1 MYMYIYIYI
10 YTQSY
15 ILFQY
20 IYNNN
25 NNNIFF
31 IIIYFFIHILL
42 KNAIIIHPAPP
53 RPEVHSTCG
62 LRGEPCGSKRGAL
75 CGAVLGLDL
84 ATAAA
89 VEEQPGAMASW
100 RY

>member
-1 MYMYIYIYI
+1 MYIYTY
-10 YTQSY
+10 
-15 ILFQY
+15 
-20 IYNNN
+20 
-25 NNNIFF
+25 
-31 IIIYFFIHILL
+31 ILL
-42 KNAIIIHPAPP
+42 KNAIIHPAHP

-75 CGAVLGLDL
+75 CSAVLGLDL

>member
-1 MYMYIYIYI
+1 MYIYI

-20 IYNNN
+20 IY
-25 NNNIFF
+25 
-31 IIIYFFIHILL
+31 ILL
-42 KNAIIIHPAPP
+42 KNAIIHPAPP